1 MSALI
6 GKIFVFLNKQTL
18 LMHTPVLSQPLNE
31 LQMELLELF
40 ARQISD
46 EELMDIKTMLS
57 NYFAEKA
64 MKEMEQEWKAK
75 GYTEETEKHWLSEHM
90 RTPYQR

>member
-1 MSALI
+1 
-6 GKIFVFLNKQTL
+6 
-18 LMHTPVLSQPLNE
+18 MHTPVLSQPLNE